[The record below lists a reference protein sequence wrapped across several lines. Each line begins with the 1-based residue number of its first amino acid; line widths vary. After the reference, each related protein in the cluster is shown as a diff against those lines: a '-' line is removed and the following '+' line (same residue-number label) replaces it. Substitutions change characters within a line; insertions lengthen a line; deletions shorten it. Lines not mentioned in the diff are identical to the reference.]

1 MEESGKVL
9 EEVNTTTEDYKRIS
23 YLSAKVYFTL

>member
-23 YLSAKVYFTL
+23 YLSAKIYFTL